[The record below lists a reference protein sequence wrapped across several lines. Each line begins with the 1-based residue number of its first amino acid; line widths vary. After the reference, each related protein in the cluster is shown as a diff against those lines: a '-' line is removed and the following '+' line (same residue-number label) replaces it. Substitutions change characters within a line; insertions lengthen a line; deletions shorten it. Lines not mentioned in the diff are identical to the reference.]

1 MRAWPLIILL
11 SACTVPPEPAPGP
24 PRPDLELTR
33 VTINSW
39 SDGGASLIT
48 TADSLQLFRE
58 GAQAGEFVARDA
70 GLTVVRDG
78 LRFTTPEVRGNLRS
92 GQLWS
97 DAGVHVQ
104 VRGFQLDARG
114 FTADTKAQTATFEQP
129 VSRFSQ

>member
-1 MRAWPLIILL
+1 MLVVL
-11 SACTVPPEPAPGP
+11 SACAVPPEPAPGP

-33 VTINSW
+33 VTINTW
-39 SDGGASLIT
+39 SDGGASIIT

-78 LRFTTPEVRGNLRS
+78 LRLVTPEVRGNLRS

-97 DAGVHVQ
+97 DAGVRVQ
-104 VRGFQLDARG
+104 TRGFELNAQG

>member
-1 MRAWPLIILL
+1 MLFAV

-33 VTINSW
+33 VTINTW
-39 SDGGASLIT
+39 SDGGASIIT

-78 LRFTTPEVRGNLRS
+78 MRIETPEVRGNLRS

-97 DAGVHVQ
+97 DAGVRVQ
-104 VRGFQLDARG
+104 MRGFELNAQG
-114 FTADTKAQTATFEQP
+114 FAADTKEQTATFEQP
-129 VSRFSQ
+129 VSRFRQ